1 MPDPTAIVRTS
12 LQRWASPGGRHDRL
26 ISIARIGLPAIIGIL
41 SAGLIFA
48 PLAMR
53 GEVSFV
59 LAKDNVQVAKER
71 MRVTAATYRGEDSK
85 GQPFQLTAGSA
96 VQATSSEPIVKLKDL
111 TASIALKDGPAS
123 LHADAGRYDMD
134 REIVSIVGPVVFS
147 SSDGYRLETRD
158 VMVGLKTRKLASGG
172 RVDGKMPLGSFSANR
187 MEADLGAR
195 TVLLDG
201 GARLHIVQGRAR

>member
-71 MRVTAATYRGEDSK
+71 MRV
-85 GQPFQLTAGSA
+85 TAGSA